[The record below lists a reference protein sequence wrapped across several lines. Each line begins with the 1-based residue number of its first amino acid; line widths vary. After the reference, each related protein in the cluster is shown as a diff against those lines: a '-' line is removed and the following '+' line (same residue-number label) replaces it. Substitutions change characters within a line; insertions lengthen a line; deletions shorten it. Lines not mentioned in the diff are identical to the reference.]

1 MMNRITAVIV
11 GFTLLFAGSIVS
23 AASERPNIV
32 IMMTDNFGWGELG
45 IYGGGIIRGAET
57 PRLDGFAREGLRL
70 LNFNVEVQCTP
81 TRSALMTGRHPIRSG
96 TTKVIWG
103 QLYGLVQWEIT
114 LAEILSGAGYSTGHF
129 GKWHL
134 GDSPG
139 RYPTDQ
145 GFDEWY
151 GIPNTSLETLFPE
164 QFQYDPAVGNTDYI
178 MEGRKGET
186 PTKIEPYD
194 LQARRKI
201 DAAVVAKTID
211 FMKRKVKEKEPF
223 FAYVPFTQPHVP
235 SLPHEDFDGYTG
247 NGEFADVL
255 AEIDFR
261 AGQIL
266 DSIDE
271 LGIRNNTIV
280 IWTSDNGPD
289 FVLPVARFCGA
300 MAWIREYCYRRRYPY
315 SVYDTLARQDKA
327 RQSKQ

>member
-1 MMNRITAVIV
+1 
-11 GFTLLFAGSIVS
+11 
-23 AASERPNIV
+23 
-32 IMMTDNFGWGELG
+32 MMTDNFGWGELG

-57 PRLDGFAREGLRL
+57 PRLDNFAQQGLRL

-114 LAEILSGAGYSTGHF
+114 LAEVLSRAGYSTGHF

-134 GDSPG
+134 GDNPG

-151 GIPNTSLETLFPE
+151 GIPNTSLETLFPG

-186 PTKIEPYD
+186 SRKIEPYD

-201 DAAVVAKTID
+201 DATVVEKTIN
-211 FMKRKVKEKEPF
+211 FGCIM
-223 FAYVPFTQPHVP
+223 
-235 SLPHEDFDGYTG
+235 
-247 NGEFADVL
+247 
-255 AEIDFR
+255 
-261 AGQIL
+261 
-266 DSIDE
+266 
-271 LGIRNNTIV
+271 
-280 IWTSDNGPD
+280 
-289 FVLPVARFCGA
+289 
-300 MAWIREYCYRRRYPY
+300 
-315 SVYDTLARQDKA
+315 
-327 RQSKQ
+327 

>member
-1 MMNRITAVIV
+1 MTAVIF
-11 GFTLLFAGSIVS
+11 GFAVLFVSSIVN

-32 IMMTDNFGWGELG
+32 FMMTDNFGWGELG
-45 IYGGGIIRGAET
+45 VYGGGIIRGAKT
-57 PRLDGFAREGLRL
+57 PRLDQFAQEGLRL

-96 TTKVIWG
+96 TTKVVWG

-114 LAEILSGAGYSTGHF
+114 LAELLSEAGYATGHF

-134 GDSPG
+134 GDSFG

-151 GIPNTSLETLFPE
+151 GIPNTSLETLFPA
-164 QFQYDPAVGNTDYI
+164 QFQFDPTAGKTDFI
-178 MEGRKGET
+178 MEGRKGEASR
-186 PTKIEPYD
+186 KIEPYN
-194 LQARRKI
+194 LNARRKI
-201 DAAVVAKTID
+201 DALIVDKTIA
-211 FMKRKVKEKEPF
+211 FMKKKVKEKKSF

-235 SLPHEDFDGYTG
+235 SLPHPDFDGKTG

-255 AEIDFR
+255 VEIDHR

-266 DSIDE
+266 DSIDD
-271 LGIRNNTIV
+271 LDIRNNTIV

-289 FVLPVARFCGA
+289 FLLPPR
-300 MAWIREYCYRRRYPY
+300 I
-315 SVYDTLARQDKA
+315 
-327 RQSKQ
+327 